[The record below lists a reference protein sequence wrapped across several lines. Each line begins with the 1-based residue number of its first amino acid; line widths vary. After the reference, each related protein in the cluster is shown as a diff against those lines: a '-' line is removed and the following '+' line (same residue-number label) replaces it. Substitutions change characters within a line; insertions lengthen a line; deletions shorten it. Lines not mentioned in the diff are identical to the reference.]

1 VLQEISLENKS
12 LYHGQIRIA
21 AEINWLAVIA
31 DLLCFKKF
39 RAREFTLI
47 SESLDTPPWHL
58 LQNPV
63 PAITTEANPFH
74 SDFL

>member
-1 VLQEISLENKS
+1 LQEIPLETKS
-12 LYHGQIRIA
+12 LRHRQIRA
-21 AEINWLAVIA
+21 SPHDKSLAIIA

-39 RAREFTLI
+39 RDREFTLL

-74 SDFL
+74 LDFL